1 VTRLSATAELVT
13 GASGAASLVLP
24 PGVAPLFPG
33 ADLHA
38 RPPLG
43 SILDGLSALTRE
55 IQEQEA
61 RLGHAKRRRGLLLA
75 LLREQYGEEE
85 WLFALEMMRL
95 PLETARGE
103 MWVARKVPEPLW
115 DLGFSY
121 SALKAAAALPGPE
134 LAPVLARLHD
144 QGRTTVAAV
153 NAELR
158 ERAIEAAPSPPDPA
172 EGPTTLTVW
181 LRGYA
186 LREWAGR
193 FGPETAQ
200 EMADG
205 FAAEVLEWS
214 RTNGPGGARRPE
226 PSWYTGP

>member
-1 VTRLSATAELVT
+1 MMALV
-13 GASGAASLVLP
+13 P
-24 PGVAPLFPG
+24 VAPLEIGRSARNAG
-33 ADLHA
+33 ARELPTLA
-38 RPPLG
+38 A
-43 SILDGLSALTRE
+43 ILDGLRALTRE
-55 IQEQEA
+55 IQEHEA
-61 RLGHAKRRRGLLLA
+61 RLGHGKRSRGLLLTV
-75 LLREQYGEEE
+75 LRECYGDDA
-85 WLFALEMMRL
+85 WMDALDALEL

-103 MWVARKVPEPLW
+103 MWVSRRVPEELW
-115 DLGFSY
+115 SLGFSY
-121 SALKAAAALPGPE
+121 SALKAAAALPVEE
-134 LAPVLARLHD
+134 LRPTLELLRR

-158 ERAIEAAPSPPDPA
+158 ERALSAASPPPDPD
-172 EGPTTLTVW
+172 EGPTPLTTW

-214 RTNGPGGARRPE
+214 KRNGLGGRPALR
-226 PSWYTGP
+226 